1 MTTPGSVA
9 ERRQLLAPG
18 PDAGVDEA
26 LIQRVVHAFYDR
38 VRADALLGPVFD
50 RVIAEDWDSHLAKLC
65 DFWSSVLLMS
75 GRFKGAPMVA
85 HVRIEEIAPEH
96 FQRWL
101 ALFRETVQAICP
113 PPAAALFIARS
124 ELIAQSLQFGISASR
139 GELIAEVIKGKSG
152 KA

>member
-139 GELIAEVIKGKSG
+139 GELIADVIKGKSG

>member
-1 MTTPGSVA
+1 MTTPDSVA

-38 VRADALLGPVFD
+38 ARADALLGPVFD
-50 RVIAEDWDSHLAKLC
+50 RVIADDWDAHLAKLC

-139 GELIAEVIKGKSG
+139 GELIADVIKGKSG